1 MLQINIQRRFHNA
14 VGSKPIYARRSS
26 RPIDAFMEMQPYTL
40 GEDAELSLK
49 LKVAGI
55 VQWVP

>member
-1 MLQINIQRRFHNA
+1 MQLDLSPYMQGGAH
-14 VGSKPIYARRSS
+14 G
-26 RPIDAFMEMQPYTL
+26 PIDAFMEMQPYTL

-49 LKVAGI
+49 LKVAGT

>member
-1 MLQINIQRRFHNA
+1 MQGGAH
-14 VGSKPIYARRSS
+14 

-55 VQWVP
+55 VQ